1 MQKVKINAQP
11 REKAGVRGELSKI
24 RAQKNIPAV
33 LYGEGLEPVSITIS
47 QKDLAEIQ
55 KAGSNAIVE
64 MALPKGNE
72 NAIIKEIQYH
82 VVTDNPIHVDF
93 QRMAMDKPLETIVP
107 MVLAGACVWVKEN
120 GGIVDHSV
128 REVSIKCLPAD
139 IPHEIDVDITG
150 LTLDKH
156 ITVADLVAP
165 KGVTFLDEADRM
177 IVHIMIPREEVA
189 AAPAAAAAGTEAA
202 QPELSAT
209 KGKKEEEGAAAAGDK
224 KPAEKK

>member
-33 LYGEGLEPVSITIS
+33 LYGEGLEPVSITVS

-55 KAGSNAIVE
+55 KAGSNAIIE

-82 VVTDNPIHVDF
+82 VVSDEPIHVDF
-93 QRMAMDKPLETIVP
+93 QRISMDKPLETVVPIV
-107 MVLAGACVWVKEN
+107 LTGDCTWVKEN
-120 GGIVDHSV
+120 GGIVDHTV

-139 IPHEIDVDITG
+139 IPHEIAVDITG

-156 ITVADLVAP
+156 VTLADLVAP
-165 KGVTFLDEADRM
+165 KGVTILGEADRM

-189 AAPAAAAAGTEAA
+189 AVAAATAGAEAA

-209 KGKKEEEGAAAAGDK
+209 KGKKEEEGAAAA

>member
-33 LYGEGLEPVSITIS
+33 LYGEGLEPVSITVS

-55 KAGSNAIVE
+55 KAGSNAIIE

-82 VVTDNPIHVDF
+82 VVSDEPIHVDF
-93 QRMAMDKPLETIVP
+93 QRISMDKPLETVVPIV
-107 MVLAGACVWVKEN
+107 LTGDCVWVKEN
-120 GGIVDHSV
+120 GGIVDHTV

-139 IPHEIDVDITG
+139 IPHEIVVDITG

-156 ITVADLVAP
+156 INLADLVAP
-165 KGVTFLDEADRM
+165 KGVTILGEADRM
-177 IVHIMIPREEVA
+177 IVHIMIPREEAATVA
-189 AAPAAAAAGTEAA
+189 AATAGAEAA

-209 KGKKEEEGAAAAGDK
+209 KGKKEEEGAAAA

>member
-33 LYGEGLEPVSITIS
+33 LYGEGLEPISITVS
-47 QKDLAEIQ
+47 QKDLADIQ

-64 MALPKGNE
+64 IALPKGNE
-72 NAIIKEIQYH
+72 NAIIKEVQYH
-82 VVTDNPIHVDF
+82 VVTDNPIHIDF
-93 QRMAMDKPLETIVP
+93 QRISMDKPLETLVP
-107 MVLAGACVWVKEN
+107 VVLTGDCVWVKEN
-120 GGIVDHSV
+120 GGIVDHTV
-128 REVSIKCLPAD
+128 REVAIKCLPAD
-139 IPHEIDVDITG
+139 IPHEIAVDITG

-156 ITVADLVAP
+156 VTLSDLVAP
-165 KGVTFLDEADRM
+165 KGVTILGEADRM

-189 AAPAAAAAGTEAA
+189 ATPAAAAGTEAA

>member
-33 LYGEGLEPVSITIS
+33 LYGEGLEPISITVS
-47 QKDLAEIQ
+47 QKDLADIQ

-64 MALPKGNE
+64 IALPKGNE
-72 NAIIKEIQYH
+72 NAIIKEVQYH
-82 VVTDNPIHVDF
+82 VVTDNPIHIDF
-93 QRMAMDKPLETIVP
+93 QRISMDKPLETLVP
-107 MVLAGACVWVKEN
+107 VVLTGDCVWVKEN
-120 GGIVDHSV
+120 GGIVDHTV
-128 REVSIKCLPAD
+128 REVAIKCLPAD
-139 IPHEIDVDITG
+139 IPHEIAVDITG

-156 ITVADLVAP
+156 VTLADLVAP
-165 KGVTFLDEADRM
+165 KGVTILGEADRM

-189 AAPAAAAAGTEAA
+189 AAPAAAAGTEAA

>member
-55 KAGSNAIVE
+55 KAGSNAIIE

-82 VVTDNPIHVDF
+82 VVSDEPIHVDF
-93 QRMAMDKPLETIVP
+93 QRISMDKPLETVVPIV
-107 MVLAGACVWVKEN
+107 LTGDCVWVKEN
-120 GGIVDHSV
+120 GGIVDHTV

-139 IPHEIDVDITG
+139 IPHEIVVDITG

-156 ITVADLVAP
+156 INLADLVAP
-165 KGVTFLDEADRM
+165 KGVTILGEADRM
-177 IVHIMIPREEVA
+177 IVHIMIPREEAAAVA
-189 AAPAAAAAGTEAA
+189 AATAGAEAA

-209 KGKKEEEGAAAAGDK
+209 KGKKEEEGAAAA

>member
-64 MALPKGNE
+64 MALPKGAE
-72 NAIIKEIQYH
+72 NAIIKEVQYH
-82 VVTDNPIHVDF
+82 VVSDEPIHVDF
-93 QRMAMDKPLETIVP
+93 QRISMDKPLETIVP
-107 MVLAGACVWVKEN
+107 IVLTGDCVWVKEN
-120 GGIVDHSV
+120 GGIVDHTV

-139 IPHEIDVDITG
+139 IPHEIAVDITG

-156 ITVADLVAP
+156 VTLADLVAP
-165 KGVTFLDEADRM
+165 KGVTILGEADRM

-189 AAPAAAAAGTEAA
+189 ATPAAAAGTEAA

-209 KGKKEEEGAAAAGDK
+209 KGKKEEEGAAAA

>member
-33 LYGEGLEPVSITIS
+33 LYGEGLEPVSITVS

-55 KAGSNAIVE
+55 KAGSNAIIE
-64 MALPKGNE
+64 MALPKGTE

-82 VVTDNPIHVDF
+82 VVSDEPIHVDF
-93 QRMAMDKPLETIVP
+93 QRISMDKPLETVVPIV
-107 MVLAGACVWVKEN
+107 LTGDCVWVKEN
-120 GGIVDHSV
+120 GGIVDHTV

-139 IPHEIDVDITG
+139 IPHEIAVDITG

-156 ITVADLVAP
+156 VTLADLVAP
-165 KGVTFLDEADRM
+165 KGVTILGEADRM

-189 AAPAAAAAGTEAA
+189 AVAAATAGAEAA

-209 KGKKEEEGAAAAGDK
+209 KGKKEEEGAAAA

>member
-1 MQKVKINAQP
+1 MQKVKVNAQP

-33 LYGEGLEPVSITIS
+33 LYGEGLEPISITVS

-64 MALPKGNE
+64 IALPKGTE
-72 NAIIKEIQYH
+72 NAIIKEVQYH

-93 QRMAMDKPLETIVP
+93 QRISMDKPLETVVP
-107 MVLAGACVWVKEN
+107 VVLTGECAWVKEN
-120 GGIVDHSV
+120 GGIIDHTV
-128 REVSIKCLPAD
+128 REIAIKCLPAD
-139 IPHEIDVDITG
+139 IPHEITVDITG

-156 ITVADLVAP
+156 INLADIVAP
-165 KGVTFLDEADRM
+165 KGVTFLGEPDKM

-189 AAPAAAAAGTEAA
+189 AAPAAAAGTEAA

-209 KGKKEEEGAAAAGDK
+209 KGKKEEEGAAAA

>member
-33 LYGEGLEPVSITIS
+33 LYGEGLEPVSITVS
-47 QKDLAEIQ
+47 QKDLADIQ

-64 MALPKGNE
+64 IALPKGNE
-72 NAIIKEIQYH
+72 NAIIKEVQYH
-82 VVTDNPIHVDF
+82 VVTDNPIHIDF
-93 QRMAMDKPLETIVP
+93 QRISMDKPLETLVP
-107 MVLAGACVWVKEN
+107 VVLTGDCVWVKEN
-120 GGIVDHSV
+120 GGIVDHTV
-128 REVSIKCLPAD
+128 REVAIKCLPAD
-139 IPHEIDVDITG
+139 IPHEIAVDITG

-156 ITVADLVAP
+156 VTLADLVAP
-165 KGVTFLDEADRM
+165 KGVTILGEADRM

-189 AAPAAAAAGTEAA
+189 ATPAAAAGTEAA

>member
-1 MQKVKINAQP
+1 MQKVKIKAQP
-11 REKAGVRGELSKI
+11 REKAGVRWELSKI

-33 LYGEGLEPVSITIS
+33 LYGEGLEPVSITVS

-64 MALPKGNE
+64 LALPKGNE
-72 NAIIKEIQYH
+72 NAIIKEVQYH
-82 VVTDNPIHVDF
+82 VVTDNPIHIDF
-93 QRMAMDKPLETIVP
+93 QRISMDKPLETVVPIV
-107 MVLAGACVWVKEN
+107 LKGDCAWVKEN
-120 GGIVDHSV
+120 GGIVDHTV
-128 REVSIKCLPAD
+128 REVAIKCLPAD

-156 ITVADLVAP
+156 VTLADLVAP
-165 KGVTFLDEADRM
+165 KGVTILGEPDRM

-189 AAPAAAAAGTEAA
+189 AAPAAAAGTEAA

-224 KPAEKK
+224 TPAEKK

>member
-33 LYGEGLEPVSITIS
+33 LYGEGLEPVSITVS

-64 MALPKGNE
+64 ITLPKGNE
-72 NAIIKEIQYH
+72 NAIIKEVQYH
-82 VVTDNPIHVDF
+82 VVTDNPIHIDF
-93 QRMAMDKPLETIVP
+93 QRISMDKPLETIVP
-107 MVLAGACVWVKEN
+107 IVLKGDCVWVKEN
-120 GGIVDHSV
+120 GGIVDHTV

-156 ITVADLVAP
+156 VTLADLVAP
-165 KGVTFLDEADRM
+165 KGVTILGEADRM
-177 IVHIMIPREEVA
+177 IVHIMVPREEAA
-189 AAPAAAAAGTEAA
+189 AAPAAAGTEAA

-209 KGKKEEEGAAAAGDK
+209 KGKKEEEGAAAA
-224 KPAEKK
+224 KPEEKK

>member
-33 LYGEGLEPVSITIS
+33 LYGEGLEPISITIS

-64 MALPKGNE
+64 IALPKGNE
-72 NAIIKEIQYH
+72 NAIIKEVQYH

-93 QRMAMDKPLETIVP
+93 QRISMDKPLETVVPIV
-107 MVLAGACVWVKEN
+107 LTGECTWVKEN
-120 GGIVDHSV
+120 GGIVDHTV
-128 REVSIKCLPAD
+128 REVAIKCLPAD
-139 IPHEIDVDITG
+139 IPHEITVDITG

-156 ITVADLVAP
+156 INLADIVAP
-165 KGVTFLDEADRM
+165 KGVTFLGEPDKM
-177 IVHIMIPREEVA
+177 IVHIMMPREEA
-189 AAPAAAAAGTEAA
+189 TAAPAAAAGTEAA

-209 KGKKEEEGAAAAGDK
+209 KGKKEEEGAAV

>member
-64 MALPKGNE
+64 MALPKGAE

-82 VVTDNPIHVDF
+82 VVSDEPIHVDF
-93 QRMAMDKPLETIVP
+93 QRISMDKPLETIVP
-107 MVLAGACVWVKEN
+107 IVLTGDCVWVKEN
-120 GGIVDHSV
+120 GGIVDHTV

-139 IPHEIDVDITG
+139 IPHEIAVDITG

-156 ITVADLVAP
+156 VTSADLVAP
-165 KGVTFLDEADRM
+165 KGVTILGEADRM
-177 IVHIMIPREEVA
+177 IVHIMMPREEVA
-189 AAPAAAAAGTEAA
+189 AAPAAAAGTEAA

-209 KGKKEEEGAAAAGDK
+209 KGKKEEEGAAAA

>member
-1 MQKVKINAQP
+1 MQKVKVNAQP
-11 REKAGVRGELSKI
+11 RVKAGVRGELSKI

-33 LYGEGLEPVSITIS
+33 LYGEGLEPISITIS

-64 MALPKGNE
+64 ISLPKGTE
-72 NAIIKEIQYH
+72 NAIIKEVQYH
-82 VVTDNPIHVDF
+82 VVNDNPIHIDF
-93 QRMAMDKPLETIVP
+93 QRISMDKPLETVVP
-107 MVLAGACVWVKEN
+107 VVLTGECAWVKEN
-120 GGIVDHSV
+120 GGIVDHTV

-139 IPHEIDVDITG
+139 IPHEITVDITG

-156 ITVADLVAP
+156 VTLADLVAP
-165 KGVTFLDEADRM
+165 KGVTILGEADRM
-177 IVHIMIPREEVA
+177 IVHIMIPREEAA
-189 AAPAAAAAGTEAA
+189 AAPAAAAGTEAA

-209 KGKKEEEGAAAAGDK
+209 IGKKEEEGAAAAGDK

>member
-33 LYGEGLEPVSITIS
+33 LYGEGLEPISITVS

-55 KAGSNAIVE
+55 KSGSNAIVE
-64 MALPKGNE
+64 IALPKGME
-72 NAIIKEIQYH
+72 NAIIKEVQYH
-82 VVTDNPIHVDF
+82 VVTDSPIHVDF
-93 QRMAMDKPLETIVP
+93 QRISMDKPLETVVPIV
-107 MVLAGACVWVKEN
+107 LTGECAWVKEN
-120 GGIVDHSV
+120 GGIVDHTV

-139 IPHEIDVDITG
+139 IPHEIAVDITG

-156 ITVADLVAP
+156 VTLADLVAP
-165 KGVTFLDEADRM
+165 KGVTILGEADRM

-189 AAPAAAAAGTEAA
+189 AAPAAATGTEAA

-209 KGKKEEEGAAAAGDK
+209 KGKKEEEGAAAAA

>member
-33 LYGEGLEPVSITIS
+33 LYGEGLEPISITVS

-64 MALPKGNE
+64 IALPKGNE
-72 NAIIKEIQYH
+72 NAIIKEVQYH
-82 VVTDNPIHVDF
+82 VVNDNPIHIDF
-93 QRMAMDKPLETIVP
+93 QRISMDKPLETLVP
-107 MVLAGACVWVKEN
+107 VVLTGDCVWVKEN
-120 GGIVDHSV
+120 GGIVDHTV
-128 REVSIKCLPAD
+128 REVAIKCLPAD
-139 IPHEIDVDITG
+139 IPHEITVDITG

-156 ITVADLVAP
+156 VTLADLVAP
-165 KGVTFLDEADRM
+165 KGVTILGEADRM

-189 AAPAAAAAGTEAA
+189 AAPAAAAGTEAA
-202 QPELSAT
+202 QPELAAT

>member
-1 MQKVKINAQP
+1 MQKVKIKAQP

-33 LYGEGLEPVSITIS
+33 LYGEGLEPVSITVS

-64 MALPKGNE
+64 LALPKGNE
-72 NAIIKEIQYH
+72 NAIIKEVQYH
-82 VVTDNPIHVDF
+82 VVTDNPIHIDF
-93 QRMAMDKPLETIVP
+93 QRISMDKPLETVVPIV
-107 MVLAGACVWVKEN
+107 LKGDCAWVKEN
-120 GGIVDHSV
+120 GGIVDHTV
-128 REVSIKCLPAD
+128 REVAIKCLPAD

-156 ITVADLVAP
+156 VTLADLVAP
-165 KGVTFLDEADRM
+165 KGVTILGEPDRM

-189 AAPAAAAAGTEAA
+189 AAPAAAAGTEAA

>member
-55 KAGSNAIVE
+55 KAGSNAIIE
-64 MALPKGNE
+64 MALPKGVE

-82 VVTDNPIHVDF
+82 VVSDEPIHVDF
-93 QRMAMDKPLETIVP
+93 QRISMDKPLETVVPIV
-107 MVLAGACVWVKEN
+107 LTGDCVWVKEN
-120 GGIVDHSV
+120 GGIVDHTV

-139 IPHEIDVDITG
+139 IPHEIVVDITG

-156 ITVADLVAP
+156 INLADLVAP
-165 KGVTFLDEADRM
+165 KGVTILGEADRM
-177 IVHIMIPREEVA
+177 IVHIMIPREEAAAVA
-189 AAPAAAAAGTEAA
+189 AATAGAEAA

-209 KGKKEEEGAAAAGDK
+209 KGKKEEEGAAA

>member
-55 KAGSNAIVE
+55 KAGSNAIIE
-64 MALPKGNE
+64 MTLPKGNE
-72 NAIIKEIQYH
+72 NAIIKEVQYH
-82 VVTDNPIHVDF
+82 VVSDEPIHVDF
-93 QRMAMDKPLETIVP
+93 QRISMDKPLETVVPIV
-107 MVLAGACVWVKEN
+107 LTGDCVWVKEN
-120 GGIVDHSV
+120 GGIVDHTV

-139 IPHEIDVDITG
+139 IPHEITVDITG

-156 ITVADLVAP
+156 VSLSDLVAP
-165 KGVTFLDEADRM
+165 KGVTILGEADRM
-177 IVHIMIPREEVA
+177 IVHIMIPREEVV

>member
-33 LYGEGLEPVSITIS
+33 LYGEGLEPISITIS

-55 KAGSNAIVE
+55 KSGSNAIIE
-64 MALPKGNE
+64 IALPKSTE
-72 NAIIKEIQYH
+72 NAIIKEVQYH
-82 VVTDNPIHVDF
+82 VVTDSPIHVDF
-93 QRMAMDKPLETIVP
+93 QRISMNKPLETIVP
-107 MVLAGACVWVKEN
+107 IVLKGDCAWVKEN
-120 GGIVDHSV
+120 GGIVDHTV

-165 KGVTFLDEADRM
+165 KGVTILGEADRM

-189 AAPAAAAAGTEAA
+189 AAPAAATGTEAA

>member
-33 LYGEGLEPVSITIS
+33 LYGEGLEPISITVS
-47 QKDLAEIQ
+47 QKDLADIQ

-64 MALPKGNE
+64 IALPKGNE
-72 NAIIKEIQYH
+72 NAIIKEVQYH
-82 VVTDNPIHVDF
+82 VVTDNPIHIDF
-93 QRMAMDKPLETIVP
+93 QRISMDKPLETLVP
-107 MVLAGACVWVKEN
+107 VVLTGDCVWVKEN
-120 GGIVDHSV
+120 GGIVDHTV
-128 REVSIKCLPAD
+128 REVAIKCLPAD
-139 IPHEIDVDITG
+139 IPHEIAVDITG

-156 ITVADLVAP
+156 VTLADLVAP
-165 KGVTFLDEADRM
+165 KGVTILGEADRM

-189 AAPAAAAAGTEAA
+189 AAPAAAAGTEAA

-209 KGKKEEEGAAAAGDK
+209 KGKKEEEGAAAAAGDK

>member
-1 MQKVKINAQP
+1 MVQKVKINAQP

-33 LYGEGLEPVSITIS
+33 LYGEGLEPISITIS

-64 MALPKGNE
+64 IVLPKGME
-72 NAIIKEIQYH
+72 NAIIKEVQYH

-93 QRMAMDKPLETIVP
+93 QRISMDKPLETVVP
-107 MVLAGACVWVKEN
+107 VVLTGECAWVKEN
-120 GGIVDHSV
+120 GGIIDHTV
-128 REVSIKCLPAD
+128 REIAIKCLPAD
-139 IPHEIDVDITG
+139 IPHEITVDITG

-156 ITVADLVAP
+156 INLADIVAP
-165 KGVTFLDEADRM
+165 KGVTFLGEPDKM
-177 IVHIMIPREEVA
+177 IVHIMIPREEAA

-209 KGKKEEEGAAAAGDK
+209 KGKKEEEGAAAA

>member
-55 KAGSNAIVE
+55 KAGTNAIVE

-82 VVTDNPIHVDF
+82 VVSDEPIHVDF
-93 QRMAMDKPLETIVP
+93 QRISMDKPLETIVP
-107 MVLAGACVWVKEN
+107 IVLTGDCVWVKEN
-120 GGIVDHSV
+120 GGIVDHTV

-139 IPHEIDVDITG
+139 IPHEIAVDITG

-156 ITVADLVAP
+156 INLADLVAP
-165 KGVTFLDEADRM
+165 KGVTILGEADRM
-177 IVHIMIPREEVA
+177 IVHIMIPREEAAAVA
-189 AAPAAAAAGTEAA
+189 AATAGAEAA

-209 KGKKEEEGAAAAGDK
+209 KGKKEEEGAAA